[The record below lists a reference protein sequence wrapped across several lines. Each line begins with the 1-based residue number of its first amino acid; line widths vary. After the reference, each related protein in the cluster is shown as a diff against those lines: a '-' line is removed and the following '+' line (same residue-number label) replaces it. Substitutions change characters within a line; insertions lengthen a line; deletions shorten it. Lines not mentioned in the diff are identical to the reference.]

1 MRKSNNY
8 TVLKLKNVAN
18 TRQGEGRSGLTAQY
32 SFAEPYAYHA
42 AVAGEFCLIRGKTSF
57 TSDDYGNGGVL
68 GFTAECL
75 GEGGGSLSLVA
86 EEGDVRLCGFFH
98 GFLVGK

>member
-75 GEGGGSLSLVA
+75 GEGGGIALPRSRRGGCPPL
-86 EEGDVRLCGFFH
+86 RLLPRLPCR
-98 GFLVGK
+98 